1 MVLNVEKKDN
11 GIFEANISLDSK
23 EWQESLNSAYEKNKS
38 KFNIPGFRKGH
49 APRNI
54 IEKNYGEGAFVNE
67 ALDEVYYKAYTQILR
82 EHEEIRPIDAPKLE
96 IKKLDNS
103 GLDITLTIPCVPEF
117 TLAKYKGLTF
127 EKKKTEI
134 TDKDVEEEINK
145 ELLRASRLVETNKP
159 VKNDDFVTLDFD
171 GYIDGKQFDGGKAEN
186 YQLKVGSK
194 SFIDNFEDQL
204 IGLNIGDK
212 KDVVVTFP
220 SDYHQKD
227 LSGKKATFKVEI
239 KNIRERVMPILDE
252 EFVSNSTEFE
262 SVDKYKENIRSR
274 LIKDAD
280 ERNELELDND
290 ILDKVIDDT
299 ELTVPEVMVE
309 EEFNRQMNGLNTQ
322 MQYQGIKLEDYVN
335 YIGKTMDQFKEEV
348 KNNSRRNVKGRLVLE
363 KLIRDEHLDVIE
375 KDIDQKLE
383 EMAKNTG
390 KTLEEFKK
398 QVNNDMINHIAND
411 ILMKK
416 LVEFLRNNNEIK

>member
-1 MVLNVEKKDN
+1 MKR
-11 GIFEANISLDSK
+11 LD
-23 EWQESLNSAYEKNKS
+23 QL
-38 KFNIPGFRKGH
+38 
-49 APRNI
+49 
-54 IEKNYGEGAFVNE
+54 
-67 ALDEVYYKAYTQILR
+67 
-82 EHEEIRPIDAPKLE
+82 
-96 IKKLDNS
+96 
-103 GLDITLTIPCVPEF
+103 
-117 TLAKYKGLTF
+117 
-127 EKKKTEI
+127 
-134 TDKDVEEEINK
+134 KDVEEEINK

-186 YQLKVGSK
+186 YQLKIGSK

-220 SDYHQKD
+220 KDYHQKD
-227 LSGKKATFKVEI
+227 LANKVATFKVEI
-239 KNIRERVMPILDE
+239 KNIRERVMPILNE
-252 EFVSNSTEFE
+252 EFVSNSTEFDD
-262 SVDKYKENIRSR
+262 VDKYKENIRSR
-274 LIKDAD
+274 LIKEAD

-299 ELTVPEVMVE
+299 ELTVPDVMVE
-309 EEFNRQMNGLNTQ
+309 EEFNRQMNGMTTQ

-335 YIGKTMDQFKEEV
+335 YIGKTMEQFKEEV

-375 KDIDQKLE
+375 KDIDQKIE

-398 QVNNDMINHIAND
+398 QVNNDMINHIANE

>member
-1 MVLNVEKKDN
+1 MVLNVEKKEN
-11 GIFEANISLDSK
+11 GIFEATVSLDSK
-23 EWQESLNSAYEKNKS
+23 EWQDSLNSAYEKNKG

-54 IEKNYGEGAFVNE
+54 IEKSYGEGAFVNE

-96 IKKLDNS
+96 IKKLDNTGVDLVLS
-103 GLDITLTIPCVPEF
+103 IPCVPEF

-127 EKKKTEI
+127 EKKKAEI

-186 YQLKVGSK
+186 YQLKIGSK

-220 SDYHQKD
+220 KDYHQKD
-227 LSGKKATFKVEI
+227 LANKVATFKVEI
-239 KNIRERVMPILDE
+239 KNIRERVMPILNE
-252 EFVSNSTEFE
+252 EFVSNSTEFDD
-262 SVDKYKENIRSR
+262 VDKYKENIRSR
-274 LIKDAD
+274 LIKEAD

-299 ELTVPEVMVE
+299 ELTVPDVMVE
-309 EEFNRQMNGLNTQ
+309 EEFNRQMNGMTTQ

-335 YIGKTMDQFKEEV
+335 YIGKTMEQFKEEV

-375 KDIDQKLE
+375 KDIDQKIE
-383 EMAKNTG
+383 EMAK
-390 KTLEEFKK
+390 KY
-398 QVNNDMINHIAND
+398 
-411 ILMKK
+411 
-416 LVEFLRNNNEIK
+416 R